1 MSKRKT
7 IPGITPVQA
16 PPKVF
21 TGIKLRP
28 VTLREPG
35 TVDVTASLRRLRGQ

>member
-1 MSKRKT
+1 MSKRKP
-7 IPGITPVQA
+7 IKGVTPVQA

-28 VTLREPG
+28 MTMREPG
-35 TVDVTASLRRLRGQ
+35 TVDITASLRRLRGQ